1 MGAYGGRPA
10 GLLPSAVRKPTE
22 INVGAQPAF
31 SFILFLLSG
40 RYDALK
46 KSVVH
51 VKKNVRPSENLDFYF
66 LLTAV
71 NSSNSGS
78 VFPHRL

>member
-22 INVGAQPAF
+22 MNVGAQPAF
-31 SFILFLLSG
+31 SFILFLLSD

-46 KSVVH
+46 KISCA
-51 VKKNVRPSENLDFYF
+51 R
-66 LLTAV
+66 
-71 NSSNSGS
+71 
-78 VFPHRL
+78 